1 MFSWFIFSS
10 RGPRICDFEKCNI
23 LTSKVQNNAKKT
35 IQHLENIVN
44 SKAQE
49 KSASETSTVGTTN
62 APPETETTTKPQV
75 EESTTGKGVKAQ
87 SFKPQ
92 YKSFF
97 LVSGYRISLVK
108 TLNSTTFYLYYIFD
122 CLFCKKILSK
132 TCSFHGLFF
141 QVGDPGYVTSKK
153 ATS

>member
-1 MFSWFIFSS
+1 MQFTWFIFSS
-10 RGPRICDFEKCNI
+10 QGPRICDFEKCNT

-44 SKAQE
+44 SKAPE

-62 APPETETTTKPQV
+62 APPKTETTTKPQV

-87 SFKPQ
+87 GFKPQ

-97 LVSGYRISLVK
+97 LIPGLTKMFSL
-108 TLNSTTFYLYYIFD
+108 NHI
-122 CLFCKKILSK
+122 
-132 TCSFHGLFF
+132 
-141 QVGDPGYVTSKK
+141 
-153 ATS
+153 